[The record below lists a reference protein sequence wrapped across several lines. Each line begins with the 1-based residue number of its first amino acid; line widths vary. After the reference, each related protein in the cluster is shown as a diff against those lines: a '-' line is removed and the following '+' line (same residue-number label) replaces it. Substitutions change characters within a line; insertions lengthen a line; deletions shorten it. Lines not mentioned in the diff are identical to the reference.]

1 MRGTLEFTT
10 GELFYLLCGRLA
22 LHSSVAQLSRIKHLL
37 QITLLLASCLSHG
50 EHCNYQLLAIISHL
64 SFRIFWCHHLH
75 GHAVNNWFIAYF
87 SCLIGALYTNESSE
101 AWKISRLMFLI
112 WGWKFSNCVS
122 HRGGALLT
130 TTSGPGFHLMLPFI
144 TTYKSVQV
152 SHAGPFIGTLR
163 LIIWTLLALCHILSV
178 GYKINKKSI
187 NIINVIL
194 LLVTQK

>member
-22 LHSSVAQLSRIKHLL
+22 LHSSVAQLSRIEHLL

-112 WGWKFSNCVS
+112 WGWKFSV
-122 HRGGALLT
+122 
-130 TTSGPGFHLMLPFI
+130 LM
-144 TTYKSVQV
+144 
-152 SHAGPFIGTLR
+152 
-163 LIIWTLLALCHILSV
+163 
-178 GYKINKKSI
+178 
-187 NIINVIL
+187 IL
-194 LLVTQK
+194 LILCVTQGRGSPDHHERSWFPSYASFHHHIQVCAGESCRSFYWNSQVNNLNITRFMSHFVCGIQNK

>member
-112 WGWKFSNCVS
+112 WGWKFSV
-122 HRGGALLT
+122 
-130 TTSGPGFHLMLPFI
+130 LM
-144 TTYKSVQV
+144 
-152 SHAGPFIGTLR
+152 
-163 LIIWTLLALCHILSV
+163 
-178 GYKINKKSI
+178 
-187 NIINVIL
+187 IL
-194 LLVTQK
+194 LILTVCHTGEGLSWPPRAVLVSILCFLSSPHTSLCRWVMPVLLLELSG